1 MANEVHQLA
10 VGTNAVN
17 NLKPFYM
24 LNPPL
29 LAHYPRAIRQIW
41 TPQIGRKLLGTRL
54 SYKTWGKPSVRLVFD
69 ALTRDEL
76 VYLGTLEGA
85 VTIYVLNESSNAW
98 GTYNGVWLVGTP
110 IDELDKQRKSNAPYR
125 SVPFDVIDLYA
136 TS

>member
-1 MANEVHQLA
+1 M
-10 VGTNAVN
+10 
-17 NLKPFYM
+17 
-24 LNPPL
+24 
-29 LAHYPRAIRQIW
+29 
-41 TPQIGRKLLGTRL
+41 
-54 SYKTWGKPSVRLVFD
+54 RLVFD